1 MEMLFKYY
9 GFDWLSMVFSLCAML
24 MLGNKIKWGFL
35 FFIVANIIMI
45 AVSILMLE
53 SIALMVGNSVFLATN
68 LRGFYCWNKEEATSI
83 S

>member
-1 MEMLFKYY
+1 MEILFKYY

-35 FFIVANIIMI
+35 FFIVANMIMI

-53 SIALMVGNSVFLATN
+53 SIAIMVGNSVF
-68 LRGFYCWNKEEATSI
+68 FSNKP
-83 S
+83 